1 MMVTFGADRLIFL
14 KFLKEDH
21 RLTTL
26 TFVPKRFSGFT
37 LGDEGNGVTDAGDPI
52 HEFSPV
58 ILP

>member
-1 MMVTFGADRLIFL
+1 MMVAFGADRLIFL

-26 TFVPKRFSGFT
+26 AFVPKRFGGLT